1 MGGFGS
7 GRREYARTPA
17 VEECRHLEAN
27 DFTDAVNHPGQ
38 SLVVR
43 WGGEDAEDAEVTIGA
58 TMLPERSPEDHP
70 GADGQLHDDAD
81 SQNNPITESER
92 AGAIRLSYTVTPPGG
107 DARELSYRVSFDYT
121 EPNFGG
127 VRPWFRCPECGDRVG
142 KLYLPPRGGRFLC
155 RECHD
160 LGYQS
165 SRSSGNE
172 LERAEQRYR
181 KAFAKADAESRRPH
195 PNNPPYFPERPKGMH
210 HDTFEDL
217 ADDVE
222 AARREW
228 HQEMNS
234 RVRQL
239 VDHSQ
244 DLIGE

>member
-7 GRREYARTPA
+7 GRHEYARTPT

-27 DFTDAVNHPGQ
+27 DFTDVVDQPGR
-38 SLVVR
+38 SLVLR
-43 WGGEDAEDAEVTIGA
+43 WGEEDTGSTIRA
-58 TMLPERSPEDHP
+58 VMLPERSPEDHP
-70 GADGQLHDDAD
+70 AVDGPPHDDAD
-81 SQNNPITESER
+81 SQNTLMTEPER
-92 AGAIRLSYTVTPPGG
+92 AEAIRLSYTMTPPGG
-107 DARELSYRVSFDYT
+107 EARELSYRVPLEYT

-127 VRPWFRCPECGDRVG
+127 VRPWFRCPKCGDRVG

-181 KAFAKADAESRRPH
+181 KAFAKADAENRRPH
-195 PNNPPYFPERPKGMH
+195 PNNAPYFPERPKGMH

-228 HQEMNS
+228 HQEMDS
-234 RVRQL
+234 RVREL

-244 DLIGE
+244 DVIRE